1 MKKFVKVVSLLV
13 AGVALFAFTNTMG
26 DSNFE
31 GVITF
36 GITMDSDANP
46 QVAQMMQGSTIKT
59 YVKGNKIRTETNF
72 GMFKS
77 VAISDKSNPDGTVVL
92 MELMGNKY
100 QLKID
105 DKAKKDADA
114 AKPEIK
120 YLDGT
125 KTIAGY
131 VCKEAQA
138 IVTDK
143 KTGQKYTSDI
153 YYTDQLPY
161 NNDGPQAKSAPYQGL
176 KGCPLSYSMKQNG
189 TSFSM
194 VCQSIQKQSVPDSL
208 FKAPAGYKVMTQDE
222 MQKDIMQKMSGG
234 GGGQ

>member
-1 MKKFVKVVSLLV
+1 MKKIVKVATLFV
-13 AGVALFAFTNTMG
+13 AGFALFAFTNVMG

-31 GVITF
+31 GAITF
-36 GITMDSDANP
+36 GITFNSDANP

-59 YVKGNKIRTETNF
+59 YIKGNKVRSESNF

-77 VAISDKSNPDGTVVL
+77 ITIMDKANPDANITCV
-92 MELMGNKY
+92 ELMGNKY
-100 QLKID
+100 QMKMD
-105 DKAKKDADA
+105 DKAKKQEEAN
-114 AKPEIK
+114 KPEIK

-131 VCKEAQA
+131 ACKQAQA
-138 IVTDK
+138 IMTDK

-153 YYTDQLPY
+153 YYTDQLPMGMHPEY
-161 NNDGPQAKSAPYQGL
+161 KGL
-176 KGCPLSYSMKQNG
+176 KGYPLSYSMTQNG

-208 FKAPAGYKVMTQDE
+208 FIAPTGYKLMTQDE
-222 MQKDIMQKMSGG
+222 MQKDIMQKMQG